1 MRGAT
6 QHGTAMFHS
15 RFTHS
20 TTEARPMSPLRHAH
34 GTPRRVAGEEPG
46 TVRCRACWSWLRARS
61 SARLS
66 SLSRNAWIPAL
77 LRRPSDWGG
86 VCCVAR
92 GFYFSIFYWLRHRY
106 GRLSWFSSAF
116 PPSPPPLS
124 PCLEVDSHFFTWLL
138 ATAHACAGKKIVW
151 RGSAWSMK
159 YTPHWFCSALLVCCS
174 RSPLFFCRRVAES
187 VIVFVFGVCRHAAG
201 IALRWLMSTETGGV
215 SFRVAWLWW
224 CSGRRCS

>member
-116 PPSPPPLS
+116 PPLSPPALS
-124 PCLEVDSHFFTWLL
+124 LLRSGLAFLHLTARNCSCLCGEKNSLAWIRMEHEVYSSLILL
-138 ATAHACAGKKIVW
+138 GVV
-151 RGSAWSMK
+151 S
-159 YTPHWFCSALLVCCS
+159 LLLQIS
-174 RSPLFFCRRVAES
+174 
-187 VIVFVFGVCRHAAG
+187 FVF
-201 IALRWLMSTETGGV
+201 L
-215 SFRVAWLWW
+215 
-224 CSGRRCS
+224 